1 MPLAKRK
8 ETGTGKR
15 IAVLSLGYFDMCQ
28 GTELVPDGASALY
41 QRILEA
47 KGYKVLMVP
56 YTEFVPS
63 KRLIE
68 KVQFLDQKI
77 KELAVSS

>member
-1 MPLAKRK
+1 
-8 ETGTGKR
+8 
-15 IAVLSLGYFDMCQ
+15 MCQ
-28 GTELVPDGASALY
+28 GTELVPDGASDLNR
-41 QRILEA
+41 RILEA

-56 YTEFVPS
+56 YTEFGPN

-77 KELAVSS
+77 KELACS